1 MVAPAPIRKADQM
14 QQANKYEEVIKN
26 VIEYLLSDIRM
37 SDDEVVKFTIV
48 DYFCLTDYK
57 PSEVLAYIRRF
68 KPNMDSFERRVI
80 SKFLG
85 GYQDS
90 GDQMTD
96 ERLKKESL
104 AYIING
110 AEIKVTNEMW
120 LEIRNMFDE
129 YNIPDQR
136 LVMNV
141 AARRMIYVQPILP
154 IIDIA
159 KKENKAIQF
168 IKK

>member
-1 MVAPAPIRKADQM
+1 
-14 QQANKYEEVIKN
+14 
-26 VIEYLLSDIRM
+26 
-37 SDDEVVKFTIV
+37 
-48 DYFCLTDYK
+48 
-57 PSEVLAYIRRF
+57 
-68 KPNMDSFERRVI
+68 
-80 SKFLG
+80 
-85 GYQDS
+85 
-90 GDQMTD
+90 MTD
-96 ERLKKESL
+96 ARLKKESL

-110 AEIKVTNEMW
+110 EEIKVTNEMW

-141 AARRMIYVQPILP
+141 AARRMIYGQPILP